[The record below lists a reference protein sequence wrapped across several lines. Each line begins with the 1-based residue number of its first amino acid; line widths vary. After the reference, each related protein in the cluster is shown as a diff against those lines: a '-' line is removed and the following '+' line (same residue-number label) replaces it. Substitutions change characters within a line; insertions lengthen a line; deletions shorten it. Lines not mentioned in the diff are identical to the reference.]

1 MISKNT
7 VFAMTPI
14 ALALNEKQI
23 NLEDKVHDFLI
34 GLSTQST
41 GGVVLTDGNVAD
53 ELPKATVVG
62 SDHHF
67 LQDKAAELLADGV
80 KRAFL
85 QIRQFIK
92 PFDESLKSAIYEN
105 YVEDPIYKLH
115 SKYRIYF
122 YDIWSPF
129 FDSPMFPESQP
140 NQIFDY
146 TDFPIDK
153 LKEVKNKFPSFGEEE
168 FKEKIQSKLKG
179 DILDFIDADVLY
191 DVYRNQIVSC
201 YWDNLFTTKV
211 ADVRNAT
218 KSFDTWIAL
227 YALVGR
233 LIADEDPLEGVVGL
247 TLDQYNQFL
256 HAVHDLCI
264 AALQQLRRAGDV
276 IRPSKIHVTV
286 DIRKERDSLVV
297 SESALGCSAGITE
310 EGVAFA
316 DSKDGT
322 LSEAIIGYLISW
334 EKVGGNKALT
344 SVVDGWEEY
353 VEIYRS
359 ALKDMEQEQ
368 AALGT
373 TKIRSVVIDKVNEFQ
388 KTHPE
393 FRTFILG
400 LNDDIEYRRLST
412 AMEGPINAY
421 THEILEKVYRSGD
434 DLEAFLSRGTLSVKL
449 CRFLKMDLA
458 ADILEG
464 AVSSSALP
472 VEERRKIL
480 GVAVAKAL
488 VKGCFVK

>member
-41 GGVVLTDGNVAD
+41 GGVVLTDDNVAD

-92 PFDESLKSAIYEN
+92 PFDESLKNAIRDN
-105 YVEDPIYKLH
+105 YVEDPIHKLH
-115 SKYRIYF
+115 SNYRIYF

-129 FDSPMFPESQP
+129 FDSPMFPESKP

-153 LKEVKNKFPSFGEEE
+153 LKETKNKFPSFGEEE

-179 DILDFIDADVLY
+179 DILDFIDTDVLY
-191 DVYRNQIVSC
+191 DVYRDYLVSG
-201 YWDNLFTTKV
+201 YWEGLFSTKV
-211 ADVRNAT
+211 ADVRNVT
-218 KSFDTWIAL
+218 KNFDTWISL

-247 TLDQYNQFL
+247 TLDQYNELL

-264 AALQQLRRAGDV
+264 AALQQLRRAGEV
-276 IRPSKIHVTV
+276 IRPSKVHVTV
-286 DIRKERDSLVV
+286 DNKKYRDFQYLGERG
-297 SESALGCSAGITE
+297 LGCTVGITE

-334 EKVGGNKALT
+334 EKVNGNSPLPP
-344 SVVDGWEEY
+344 VVDGWEQY
-353 VEIYRS
+353 VEVYRS
-359 ALKDMEQEQ
+359 TLKDVEREQ
-368 AALGT
+368 AAHGT
-373 TKIRSVVIDKVNEFQ
+373 TKIRSIVIDKVNEFQ
-388 KTHPE
+388 KSHPE

-421 THEILEKVYRSGD
+421 THEILEKVYRNGN
-434 DLEAFLSRGTLSVKL
+434 DLEAFLSRGTLSVEL

-480 GVAVAKAL
+480 GVSVAKAL